1 MLNLVYY
8 SSPSGMTKTFA
19 KKVTN
24 SPIRIPMYWD
34 KEKPLIVSEPY
45 LLICPTYCAGNNLN
59 RATPPQVIKFLNI
72 KENRDLCQGV
82 VGTGQAN
89 YGPIKYCLG
98 AKQVSEKLQVPLLY
112 QYELLG
118 LSEDVENVRRLLS
131 GTQKSKD
138 W

>member
-24 SPIRIPMYWD
+24 SPIRIPMHWD
-34 KEKPLIVSEPY
+34 KDNPLIVSDPY

-59 RATPPQVIKFLNI
+59 RAAPPQVVKFLNI
-72 KENRDLCQGV
+72 KQNRDLCQGV
-82 VGTGQAN
+82 IGTGQAN
-89 YGPIKYCLG
+89 YGPVKYCLG
-98 AKQVSEKLQVPLLY
+98 AKQVANKLGLPLLY